1 MRLRPLLLMVLGHA
15 VVDTCQN
22 ILPVVLPVL
31 QAQFGLSYGELG
43 LAAALLA
50 ISSSM
55 IQPVFGW
62 ISDRWGIQWFIPAGI
77 VWTGLLMGA
86 VGLVPTYWALLLVLT
101 LTGVGTAAF
110 HPIASMAAAHASGA
124 NRGLGMSFF
133 SAGGN
138 LGFAAGPILIAW
150 ILSWFSLRGTAL
162 LMGLGILA
170 AGLIHLHRR
179 EIEVPF
185 TAPRQRR
192 AQEEAPIPWARLLGL
207 CVLIALRSWGASGLV
222 AFLPLFLIQQGMAL
236 SLTGR
241 ALFVFLFFGAL
252 GGLVGGHLSDRVGRQ
267 QVIAMSLLIYP
278 PLIATALAL
287 QGPMR
292 WIFLAMAGMALLAS
306 NSVTVVFAQELLP
319 QRIGLAS
326 GLTLG
331 LAFGAGG
338 LGVGVSGFVAD
349 LLGLPASVWTL
360 VLLPGLAGLLALA
373 LRSPLLRSKRG
384 PTSFQSGE
392 RIPDS

>member
-1 MRLRPLLLMVLGHA
+1 MRLRPLLLIVLGHA

-31 QAQFGLSYGELG
+31 QTRFGLNYGQVG
-43 LAAALLA
+43 LAAALLT

-77 VWTGLLMGA
+77 VWTGILMGT
-86 VGLVPTYWALLLVLT
+86 VGLVPNYWVLLVVLT

-124 NRGLGMSFF
+124 KRGLGMSFF

-138 LGFAAGPILIAW
+138 LGFAVGPILIAW
-150 ILSWFSLRGTAL
+150 ILAWFSLRGTVL
-162 LMGLGILA
+162 LMGLGMLT
-170 AGLIHLHRR
+170 AGLIHVHRQ

-185 TAPRQRR
+185 SGPGQRR
-192 AQEEAPIPWARLLGL
+192 TQETGPIPWAKLLGL
-207 CVLIALRSWGASGLV
+207 LVLVALRSWGASGLV
-222 AFLPLFLIQQGMAL
+222 VFMPLFLIQQGMAL
-236 SLTGR
+236 SMTGR

-252 GGLVGGHLSDRVGRQ
+252 GGMLGGHLSDRVGRQ

-278 PLIATALAL
+278 PLMAAALAL

-292 WIFLAMAGMALLAS
+292 WILLAIAGMAILAS

-338 LGVGVSGFVAD
+338 VGVGVSGIVAD
-349 LLGLPASVWTL
+349 LFGLRASVWSL
-360 VLLPGLAGLLALA
+360 VLLPGLAGLLALRF
-373 LRSPLLRSKRG
+373 RSPRILQEKAGARLSLRVEK
-384 PTSFQSGE
+384 
-392 RIPDS
+392 